1 MSAVFYREFR
11 AVLRSICGI
20 VFVSGALFALGLFV
34 VLNNFN
40 EGYAGFEAN
49 LPALSVAFA
58 LLIPLICMDTYPA
71 EEREGTGRFLQI
83 LPLSAGEVAM
93 GKYLARL
100 AVAAIPTA
108 AMLLC
113 PVVLDIFGEVNYLQ
127 AYGGILMFAV
137 LEVLLIS
144 VSMMISAFCRRQL
157 AAWIAVY
164 AFFLLWYLA
173 GILAPLFPT
182 GAWFSLGGFLTLS
195 VLAGVGIG
203 FLFRRVL
210 PGILTAVVLGAV
222 PGVCFIWLRDRF
234 SGALGRFLTAVSPY
248 TQTNAFVLG
257 LFDLRVLMS
266 MLAVS
271 AAAVFLMLKAGCRR
285 AGGAV

>member
-58 LLIPLICMDTYPA
+58 LLIPLICMDAYPA

-83 LPLSAGEVAM
+83 LPLSDGEVAM

-108 AMLLC
+108 AMLFC

-157 AAWIAVY
+157 AAWIRLRIFPSLVPCRDPGTAV
-164 AFFLLWYLA
+164 
-173 GILAPLFPT
+173 
-182 GAWFSLGGFLTLS
+182 SDGGV
-195 VLAGVGIG
+195 VLAGRISDPVGAC
-203 FLFRRVL
+203 RRGHRISF
-210 PGILTAVVLGAV
+210 P
-222 PGVCFIWLRDRF
+222 PGVTRNSHGSR
-234 SGALGRFLTAVSPY
+234 SGS
-248 TQTNAFVLG
+248 
-257 LFDLRVLMS
+257 
-266 MLAVS
+266 
-271 AAAVFLMLKAGCRR
+271 R
-285 AGGAV
+285 AGGMLYLVA